1 MFNKVSFSLSPQ
13 LTGLLPADIHH
24 SICIYV
30 GGTPVSSFFQAVDLS
45 FQLLHGEP
53 KNSKFLFTHSIL
65 TYSERTWD
73 ENETALQGEQRPEVC
88 L

>member
-1 MFNKVSFSLSPQ
+1 M
-13 LTGLLPADIHH
+13 
-24 SICIYV
+24 CIYV
-30 GGTPVSSFFQAVDLS
+30 GGTPVSSFFRAVDLS

-65 TYSERTWD
+65 TYSERTLD